1 MTFLVNHFY
10 MNDLNQLKEEL
21 RKFNQ
26 ERDWDQFHSPKNIAM
41 ALSVEASEI
50 VEIFQWMNTEDSYEL
65 DEENYQ
71 KLEEEIGDV
80 FLYLQLLA
88 SKFDIDPLD
97 AGRKKLEVNKEKYPV
112 DKAKGS
118 AKKYTD
124 L

>member
-1 MTFLVNHFY
+1 

-71 KLEEEIGDV
+71 NLEEEIGDV